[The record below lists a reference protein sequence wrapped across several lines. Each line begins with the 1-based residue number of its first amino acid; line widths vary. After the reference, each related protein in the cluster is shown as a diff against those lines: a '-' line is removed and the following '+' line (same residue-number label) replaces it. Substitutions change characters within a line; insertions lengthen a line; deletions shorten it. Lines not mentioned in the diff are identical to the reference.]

1 MFTKYSVK
9 KPLTVLVAV
18 VLVIVLGVVSYTEMT
33 PSLFPSMEFPYV
45 IIVTTYI
52 GASPEEV
59 ETTVTRPLE
68 QAMATL
74 DNVESVSSS
83 SSENYS
89 MVTVEFAED
98 ANMDSVSVDIN
109 SKLTQLSGSWD
120 DKVGTPFTMKINP
133 NMLPV
138 AIVAI
143 SKENSDIYEI
153 SDFTSSTLVN
163 KLEGID
169 GVASISV
176 GGVVDTTLEVVLS
189 ESKIEN
195 VNKKIHD
202 VVADQFKDAEETID
216 NAKKQ
221 LDDGLKQANEGKE
234 QIAAGKEELEKKR
247 AEAAEQLAGAEVEI
261 SAKEKELL
269 ETKLTL
275 IDTIKELTDQKAQ
288 LEQTLPLLKELQKAI
303 HEVMTRKNALETEY
317 TELDGLSAQYKP
329 LKEKSDNY
337 QAAIDA
343 ITADDTLTQEQRDE
357 NISLITNDP
366 EYIQTMAELAETE
379 AKISAKGLTPWL
391 LDGAV
396 FAAREALELSNNTIA
411 TLDEALSKLGTSFE
425 TIDSDVAA
433 IEDGI
438 SQIGAGIATLND
450 TITQLDEGAVTIKDA
465 KKELGTQKSNAEY
478 QMNSAS
484 TDLKLTESTVTSTIT
499 QLEQAK
505 AQLEESEKQLRDAK
519 KEALDKA
526 DIKDTVTM
534 SMISQVLTA
543 QNFSMPAGYLTGGDE
558 NLLVRVGDKF
568 ASREDLSSL
577 MLFDLGL
584 DGVEPIYLT
593 DVADVRA
600 TDNSEEIYAKLNGE
614 NGVVVSFTMQ
624 SDAATAEVSDNINK
638 ALKDLTK
645 QYPDLHFTTLM
656 DQGDYIHLIVDS
668 VISNLLWGALFAV
681 VILLLFLRDIRPTF
695 IIACSIPISVIF
707 AIVLMYF
714 SGVTLN
720 LISLSGLAVGVGM
733 LVDNS
738 VVVIENIYRLRNN
751 GATAVQAAVSGA
763 VQVTGAIIA
772 STATT
777 VCVFLPIVFTEGI
790 TRTLFQDMALTI
802 GYSLLASLIVAIT
815 LVPAMAQ
822 GILKK
827 EAKAAKQRG
836 ESRFIRG
843 YRRFSEFTLDHKALT
858 LIASVV
864 LLLVT
869 GYFSLARGFSF
880 IPDMQSTQVSMTV
893 TMPDDADFK
902 AAADMTDV
910 ISERVLSVEEV
921 DTVGSIVGSNVL
933 SSVSIGGGM
942 GGGGSDDT
950 SVTIYVILKDESELK
965 RPIKDICTDISD
977 KCADLDCEVVVDSS
991 GMGNMMDMMFGSGL
1005 SINVYCND
1013 MDDLQKYSHEIAD
1026 VVGGVEGTENA
1037 FDGINETTQ
1046 ELRISVDKEKATKH
1060 GLTVAQVF
1068 MDITSLMS
1076 SHQTATNLE
1085 TDEEN
1090 ITVEVIESK
1099 NEGLTEKDLRDHII
1113 KTTDMQGNSVSV
1125 KLTDIA
1131 GISKADSLNTI
1142 TRLEQK
1148 RYLNVT
1154 ADVKDGYNTTNV
1166 ARAAKAEIDKMD
1178 LPDSVTYEIT
1188 GSYET
1193 TMEAVIELGKML
1205 ALAVVFIYMIMV
1217 AQFQSLLSPFIIMFT
1232 IPLAFTGGFIAL
1244 LIAGFDMSVIAIIGF
1259 IMMAGIIVNNGIVLV
1274 DYVNQLR
1281 AEGMP
1286 KREALIEAG
1295 VTRLRPIFMTA
1306 LTTILGLSVMAFN
1319 QDASSAM
1326 MRPIAL
1332 VCIGGLLY
1340 ATIMTLFVVP
1350 AIYDIFNRKDIRVVD
1365 EKELEILDE

>member
-45 IIVTTYI
+45 IIITTYI

-68 QAMATL
+68 QAMAAL
-74 DNVESVSSS
+74 DNVNSVTSS

-98 ANMDSVSVDIN
+98 ANMDSVTVDIN
-109 SKLTQLSGSWD
+109 SKLTQLSGAWD
-120 DKVGTPFTMKINP
+120 DKVGTPYTMKINP

-143 SKENSDIYEI
+143 SRENSDIYEI
-153 SDFTSSTLVN
+153 SEFTTSTLEN

-176 GGVVDTTLEVVLS
+176 GGIVDTTLEVVLS
-189 ESKIEN
+189 ESKIDK
-195 VNKKIHD
+195 VNKKIRD
-202 VVADQFKDAEETID
+202 VVSDQFKDAEETLD

-221 LDDGLKQANEGKE
+221 LDDGIKQANDGKE
-234 QIAAGKEELEKKR
+234 QLESGKAELEAQR
-247 AEAAEQLAGAEVEI
+247 AEAAEQLAGAEAEL
-261 SAKEKELL
+261 SSKEKELL

-275 IDTIKELTDQKAQ
+275 LDTIKELTDQKTQ
-288 LEQTLPLLKELQKAI
+288 LLQMLPLMKELQKAVD
-303 HEVMTRKNALETEY
+303 EVMSRKASLENEY
-317 TELDGLSAQYKP
+317 NELNSLNNSYKE
-329 LKEKSDNY
+329 LKEKSDGY
-337 QAAIDA
+337 QAALDA
-343 ITADDTLTQEQRDE
+343 INADPSIDEGQRTE
-357 NISLITNDP
+357 RMNTITSDP
-366 EYIQTMAELAETE
+366 EYIETMSSLVETE
-379 AKISAKGLTPWL
+379 AKIYAKGLTPIL
-391 LDGAV
+391 LEASV
-396 FAAREALELSNNTIA
+396 YATYEALELANNTIA
-411 TLDEALSKLGTSFE
+411 TLDEGLAQLGTSFE
-425 TIDSDVAA
+425 TIDTDVAA
-433 IEDGI
+433 LEDGVV
-438 SQIGAGIATLND
+438 QIDEGIATLNE
-450 TITQLDEGAVTIKDA
+450 TIKMLDEGSVTIKDA
-465 KKELGTQKSNAEY
+465 KKELGTQKANAEY
-478 QMNSAS
+478 QINSAS
-484 TDLKLTESTVTSTIT
+484 TDLKLTESTVNSTIT
-499 QLEQAK
+499 QLEQSK
-505 AQLEESEKQLRDAK
+505 TQLDESVKQLNDTK
-519 KEALDKA
+519 KEALEKA
-526 DIKDTVTM
+526 DIKDTVTKE
-534 SMISQVLTA
+534 MISQVLTA
-543 QNFSMPAGYLTGGDE
+543 QNFSMPAGYLTGGEED
-558 NLLVRVGDKF
+558 LLVRVGDKF
-568 ASREDLSSL
+568 SSSEDLSKL
-577 MLFDLGL
+577 MLFDLGI

-593 DVADVRA
+593 DVADIKT
-600 TDNSEEIYAKLNGE
+600 TDNSGEIYAKLNGE
-614 NGVVVSFTMQ
+614 NGVIVSFTMQ
-624 SDAATAEVSDNINK
+624 SDAATAEVSDNIGK

-681 VILLLFLRDIRPTF
+681 IILLIFLRDIRPTF

-714 SGVTLN
+714 SGISLN

-751 GATAVQAAVSGA
+751 GATPVQAAVSGA

-802 GYSLLASLIVAIT
+802 GYSLLASLIVAVT
-815 LVPAMAQ
+815 LVPAMSQ
-822 GILKK
+822 SMLKK
-827 EAKAAKQRG
+827 EKKAKEKNG
-836 ESRFIRG
+836 ESRFIRI
-843 YRRFSEFTLDHKALT
+843 YRRFSAFTLDHKAIT
-858 LIASVV
+858 IIASVV
-864 LLLVT
+864 LLIVT
-869 GYFSLARGFSF
+869 GYFSIARGFSF
-880 IPDMQSTQVSMTV
+880 IPEMQSTQISLTV
-893 TMPDDADFK
+893 TMPEETDFK
-902 AAADMTDV
+902 TASKTTDEL
-910 ISERVLSVEEV
+910 SERVREVEEV
-921 DTVGSIVGSNVL
+921 DTVGAIVGSNVL
-933 SSVSIGGGM
+933 SSVSIGGM
-942 GGGGSDDT
+942 GGGGSDSQNV
-950 SVTIYVILKDESELK
+950 SVYVILKDESELK
-965 RPIKDICTDISD
+965 RSISEICDDIAE
-977 KCADLDCEVVVDSS
+977 KCEGLDCEVVVDAS
-991 GMGNMMDMMFGSGL
+991 GMGNMMDMMFGSGI
-1005 SINVYCND
+1005 SINVFCND
-1013 MDDLQKYSHEIAD
+1013 MDDLQKYSKEIAA
-1026 VVGGVEGTENA
+1026 VVEGVEGSENTS
-1037 FDGINETTQ
+1037 DGINETTQ

-1068 MDITSLMS
+1068 MDISTFMS
-1076 SHQTATNLE
+1076 STQTATNLE
-1085 TDEEN
+1085 TDKEN

-1099 NEGLTEKDLRDHII
+1099 SQELTEKDLREHII
-1113 KTTDMQGNSVSV
+1113 KTTDMQGKEVSV

-1131 GISKADSLNTI
+1131 SISKADSLNTI
-1142 TRLEQK
+1142 TRLEQR

-1166 ARAAKAEIDKMD
+1166 ARAAKAKLDKMK
-1178 LPDSVTYEIT
+1178 LPDNVTYELT

-1193 TMEAVIELGKML
+1193 TMDAVIELGKML

-1244 LIAGFDMSVIAIIGF
+1244 LISGLDMSVIAIIGF

-1281 AEGMP
+1281 ADGMP
-1286 KREALIEAG
+1286 KRDALIEAG

-1340 ATIMTLFVVP
+1340 ATIMTLFIVP
-1350 AIYDIFNRKDIRVVD
+1350 AIYDIFNRKEMRVID
-1365 EKELEILDE
+1365 EKELEVIEE